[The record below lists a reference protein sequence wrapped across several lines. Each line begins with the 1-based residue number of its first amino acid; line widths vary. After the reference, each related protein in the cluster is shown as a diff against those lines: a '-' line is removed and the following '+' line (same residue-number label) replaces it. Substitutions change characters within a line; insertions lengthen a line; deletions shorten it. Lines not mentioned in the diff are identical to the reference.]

1 MEGAELIS
9 DALGR
14 VNRTLHRSLEGAPV
28 EMVCKMPTP
37 GTNSM
42 AWLAWHLTRVQHD
55 HVSDLAGLPQLWTS
69 GGWHAKFGM
78 AADDGETGNGH
89 TLEQVAALQVDAV
102 EVLLGYNDAVYERS
116 KAYLAGLSP
125 KDLDRVLDEP
135 RYDPMPTVGVRL
147 VSVVS
152 DNTQHAGQIGYL
164 RGYHAGFGWQQAR

>member
-14 VNRTLHRSLEGAPV
+14 VNRILHRSLEGAPV

-37 GTNSM
+37 DTNSM
-42 AWLAWHLTRVQHD
+42 A
-55 HVSDLAGLPQLWTS
+55 SDLVGLPQLWTS
-69 GGWHAKFGM
+69 AGWHARFGM
-78 AADDGETGNGH
+78 AADDKETGNGH
-89 TLEQVAALQVDAV
+89 TLEQAAALKVEGV
-102 EVLLGYNDAVYERS
+102 EVLLGYNDAAYERT
-116 KAYLAGLSP
+116 KAYLAGVSP